1 MWPQSFGRPVRL
13 EGPAV
18 KQLHPPVAPDR
29 GVLITIGVPN
39 GEQGDTQTQRAVEVL
54 ARAGFRCGL
63 TSDNTI
69 LAGSKRDHRKAGG
82 VMLETVLVVLVVL
95 VIVIL
100 CLRHL

>member
-1 MWPQSFGRPVRL
+1 
-13 EGPAV
+13 V

-39 GEQGDTQTQRAVEVL
+39 GQQGDTQTQRAVEAL

-69 LAGSKRDHRKAGG
+69 LQAAREITERQEA
-82 VMLETVLVVLVVL
+82 
-95 VIVIL
+95 
-100 CLRHL
+100 